1 MVWIAVAD
9 PLPLF
14 RAGVAATLTAEG
26 HQVVAPSDLASWV
39 RARDGCI
46 VVITLAAGP
55 DWLLLSDIA
64 GIGSDAFIVALLPE
78 QDGVLGSQAVRA
90 GAHSVLGRDAPP
102 AGLQRIIQAAA
113 AGLAQLPVNVVREL
127 RVTPALTASPQR
139 PTARQL
145 SWLRALAAGGTVA
158 RLAELEG
165 YSERAMYRML
175 QRLYAQ
181 IGVKTRTEA
190 LIRAQTLGWLVADGR
205 E

>member
-1 MVWIAVAD
+1 M
-9 PLPLF
+9 
-14 RAGVAATLTAEG
+14 
-26 HQVVAPSDLASWV
+26 
-39 RARDGCI
+39 
-46 VVITLAAGP
+46 ITLAAGP

-64 GIGSDAFIVALLPE
+64 GIGGDAFIVALLPE

-102 AGLQRIIQAAA
+102 DGLQRIIEAAA
-113 AGLAQLPVNVVREL
+113 AGLAQLPINVVREL
-127 RVTPALTASPQR
+127 RTTATSSAPPRR
-139 PTARQL
+139 PTPRQL
-145 SWLRALAAGGTVA
+145 SWLRTLAAGGTVT

-181 IGVKTRTEA
+181 IEVKTRTEA
-190 LIRAQTLGWLVADGR
+190 LIRAQMLGWLAADGR